1 MCSTVFYNQT
11 QVRLR
16 STNTLP
22 LFGELTWFGIMIMI
36 AILNKKSRAV
46 FFKMLFMVIKSILF
60 VQVILLGLWPPLGH
74 TLLSTV
80 NFAASFPATGVHALA
95 RDARI
100 RTTVPFLLGD
110 EFWSH
115 PSSQDARFI
124 KATVWVAGPHSLWWM
139 DRVFPVW
146 KERLFYR
153 LAFSPEYH
161 KHDWQFLL
169 HARQMPFVH
178 YVSVLVITVE
188 INLRL
193 TCVSEDIVWKTAKS
207 AVANGIQ
214 AD

>member
-22 LFGELTWFGIMIMI
+22 LFGELMWFGIMIMI
-36 AILNKKSRAV
+36 SILNKKSRAV

-124 KATVWVAGPHSLWWM
+124 KATVWVAGPQSVVDGSCFSCLEGEALLSTS
-139 DRVFPVW
+139 VFTGIPEAWLTV
-146 KERLFYR
+146 
-153 LAFSPEYH
+153 SP
-161 KHDWQFLL
+161 
-169 HARQMPFVH
+169 A
-178 YVSVLVITVE
+178 
-188 INLRL
+188 
-193 TCVSEDIVWKTAKS
+193 C
-207 AVANGIQ
+207 
-214 AD
+214 